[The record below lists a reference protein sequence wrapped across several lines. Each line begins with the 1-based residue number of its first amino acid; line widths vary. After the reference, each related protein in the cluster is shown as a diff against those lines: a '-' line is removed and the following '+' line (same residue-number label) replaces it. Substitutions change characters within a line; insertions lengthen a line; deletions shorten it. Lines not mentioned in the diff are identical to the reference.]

1 MGTLTGAPFTH
12 MTHRIYVP
20 TPLTANTTFALPEGA
35 TRHTQVL
42 RMQPGEALTLFDG
55 CGGEWDAAIAQMSRR
70 ETAVHVGGQIA
81 CERELAC
88 AVTLAVGMPA
98 NERMDW
104 LVEKAAEL
112 GVMAIQP
119 LECQR
124 SVLRLSGPRAEK
136 RVAHWQAVAIAACE
150 QSGRT
155 AIPVIHPIRSAS
167 SWMSSLAGN
176 AAASTARYVLSL
188 RHSNQ
193 LVTELSKAQL
203 PASACFFSGPEGG
216 LTEDEEGAALAAGFT
231 AVSLGPRILRAD
243 TAPIAAL
250 TIIGSR

>member
-1 MGTLTGAPFTH
+1 

-20 TPLTANTTFALPEGA
+20 TQLRANTTVALPEGA

-42 RMQPGEALTLFDG
+42 RMQPGETLTLFDG
-55 CGGEWDAAIAQMSRR
+55 YGGEWRAEVSQMSRH
-70 ETAVHVGGQIA
+70 ETTVHVREHIT

-136 RVAHWQAVAIAACE
+136 RVTHWQGVAIAACE

-155 AIPVIHPIRSAS
+155 GIPFIHPIQTASA
-167 SWMSSLAGN
+167 WLASLADN
-176 AAASTARYVLSL
+176 TAASTARYVLSL
-188 RHSNQ
+188 RDSNK
-193 LVTELSKAQL
+193 LSAALGGGQA

-216 LTEDEEGAALAAGFT
+216 LTEDEESAALNAGFT

-250 TIIGSR
+250 TLIGSR